1 MARTPGWSGD
11 LGKIVGYEDYPDWEG
26 WAQDWPGTA
35 AQDPTGVPPP
45 IGTGWTTHFR
55 PGEID
60 PALVPGGVNPYEG
73 YVDWAQGAGVEVMPR
88 DRFNDL
94 QYQQAFGPI
103 PDRPP
108 GGAYGAADP
117 SALLSQGYQL
127 NLDPPSTANTGW
139 NLNYDIINPQGQR
152 TGFDLA
158 STGPYAQFPWV
169 PGGPAYSSPTPTPTP
184 TPTPDPMPTP
194 TNETPTN
201 QATCEAGGGTWNGFE
216 CVQSVSG
223 IGADPDNI
231 VRPDWD
237 LPPEWL
243 GDIAKTTEDIPFTP
257 EPYAE
262 QATYQVGDDPL
273 SQLVNANLATLL
285 TTGGVAPTP
294 LAGNIE
300 QSLQDILMAR
310 GAGAEA
316 VSPLGTQA
324 ADELGRVI
332 GERGATPRTAQTQG
346 LMDTLDEII
355 GSGGAAPTPQLGQ
368 DVSAQLQDLIA
379 SGGAL
384 PSDPQR
390 EAMEIETARTPL
402 DVLRRAQLSQGQA
415 ALAEQGLVGSGA
427 GREYLERLEERLSP
441 MYTQA
446 AQQIELA
453 RRQREQ
459 ERFGQALT
467 LGAQQAQ
474 QQVAARD
481 ARLSVALQ
489 QAQTMSGQEAALRQ
503 NQYMTA
509 LQQATGMSREQADR
523 RENRLQNAMT
533 LATGMSQEQSRN
545 VLATAQTLN
554 DRQQMLSDVALQ
566 ALDRNMAWNEF
577 LANYGL
583 DRAKTLDAIQTG
595 RISAIVPLLE
605 MYMRAAGLA
614 GQGYVED

>member
-1 MARTPGWSGD
+1 
-11 LGKIVGYEDYPDWEG
+11 
-26 WAQDWPGTA
+26 
-35 AQDPTGVPPP
+35 
-45 IGTGWTTHFR
+45 
-55 PGEID
+55 
-60 PALVPGGVNPYEG
+60 
-73 YVDWAQGAGVEVMPR
+73 
-88 DRFNDL
+88 
-94 QYQQAFGPI
+94 
-103 PDRPP
+103 
-108 GGAYGAADP
+108 
-117 SALLSQGYQL
+117 
-127 NLDPPSTANTGW
+127 
-139 NLNYDIINPQGQR
+139 
-152 TGFDLA
+152 
-158 STGPYAQFPWV
+158 
-169 PGGPAYSSPTPTPTP
+169 
-184 TPTPDPMPTP
+184 
-194 TNETPTN
+194 
-201 QATCEAGGGTWNGFE
+201 
-216 CVQSVSG
+216 
-223 IGADPDNI
+223 

-332 GERGATPRTAQTQG
+332 GAQGATPRTAQTQG

-474 QQVAARD
+474 QQVASRD

-566 ALDRNMAWNEF
+566 ALDRNMAWNEI